1 MKNNFSSISLFL
13 GILLFLSAACNKTA
27 TGENWEVPPSKW
39 GTPPGTITV
48 TSDASSDNKNEFT
61 FEKWRFTKVEM
72 PNGKV
77 EDLQIALEIST
88 ASLTTS
94 WKDLEK
100 NIRKKSDYFHV
111 DKFPKASV
119 SIAGAVLGSDGK
131 YTCDALLTLK
141 GVSKI
146 VPLTFSISKTAPY
159 RVRGEGIVFRSKFR
173 FSGNGPE
180 EEVPLRFDVVL
191 P

>member
-1 MKNNFSSISLFL
+1 MKNNLFIRTLFL
-13 GILLFLSAACNKTA
+13 GTLLFVFAACNKTA
-27 TGENWEVPPSKW
+27 TGENWEIPPSKW

-61 FEKWRFTKVEM
+61 FEKWRFTKAEL

-100 NIRKKSDYFHV
+100 NIRKKPDYFHV

-119 SIAGAVLGSDGK
+119 TIAGAVPSGDGK

-141 GVSKI
+141 GVSKV
-146 VPLTFSISKTAPY
+146 VPLTFSISDTAPY
-159 RVRGEGIVFRSKFR
+159 RVQGEGIVFRSKFK
-173 FSGNGPE
+173 FSGNGPD